1 MPDEGDDGTEETE
14 KALLV
19 HGRHPK
25 TCLLT
30 VRVAL
35 VMWGG
40 EYCKSVLSPT
50 IYFDFV
56 ASIIKVYSLWVA
68 PSHSSLSLLAFQTR
82 GSLLTSG
89 SVTGKQVRVGCT
101 KECVLRII
109 QLWREEGRV
118 QCTGS
123 YGSTAALVSVAAHNE
138 QPLLDYKT

>member
-1 MPDEGDDGTEETE
+1 MCEYVTVRWIQQEISPSLVYLPVPDEGDDGTEETE

-19 HGRHPK
+19 HGRYPK

-68 PSHSSLSLLAFQTR
+68 PSHSSLSLL
-82 GSLLTSG
+82 SLPDP
-89 SVTGKQVRVGCT
+89 
-101 KECVLRII
+101 RITVDLG
-109 QLWREEGRV
+109 QPNREAG
-118 QCTGS
+118 
-123 YGSTAALVSVAAHNE
+123 
-138 QPLLDYKT
+138 